1 MKMIKWIDGRQ
12 KTTADIL
19 KNLARPSQLEFKE
32 QRKVVEAIVS
42 DVKKRGEEAVLEYSK
57 RFDKILYDS
66 IDDMLVSKEEI
77 EEAYGLVDLKFIDV
91 LKKAKDN
98 IWKFHLKQKTNSW
111 ISFDDTSSILGQK
124 IQPMDR
130 VGIYVPGGRAAYP
143 SSVLMNA
150 IPARIAGVEEIIM
163 TTPPGSDGKVN
174 PYTLIAADI
183 LQIEK
188 IYKLGGAQAVA
199 AMAFGVGGIPK
210 VDKIVGPG
218 NIYVTLAKK
227 EVYGYVDIDMIA
239 GPSEILIVAD
249 DSAIPTYVAAD
260 LLSQAEHDPMATS
273 ILITTSPSLGEKVK
287 RELKSQLESLPLKE
301 VAETSL
307 RDFGAI
313 IIADTIEQSINIVN
327 EIAPEHLELAIENP
341 FKWLGM
347 VKHAGAIFLGN
358 YSPEPLGD
366 YMAGPNHVLPTS
378 GSAKFF
384 SPLSVDDFIKKS
396 SIIAYSKEDLK
407 EIYKDIALFARAEGL
422 TAHARSVEV
431 RFEEI

>member
-1 MKMIKWIDGRQ
+1 MIKWIDGRQ
-12 KTTADIL
+12 KTVTDIL

-32 QRKVVEAIVS
+32 QRLVVEEIIS
-42 DVKKRGEEAVLEYSK
+42 DVKKRGEDAVLEYSR
-57 RFDKILYDS
+57 RFDKIQFNS
-66 IDDMLVSKEEI
+66 IEDTLVCKEEI
-77 EEAYGLVDLKFIDV
+77 EEAYKLVDLKYIDII
-91 LKKAKDN
+91 KKAKDK
-98 IWKFHLKQKTNSW
+98 IWKFHLKQKTKSW

-130 VGIYVPGGRAAYP
+130 VGLYVPGGRASYP

-163 TTPPGSDGKVN
+163 TTPPSSDGKVN

-183 LQIEK
+183 LQIER

-199 AMAFGVGGIPK
+199 AMAFGAGSLPK

-218 NIYVTLAKK
+218 NIYVALAKK

-239 GPSEILIVAD
+239 GPSEILVVAD
-249 DSAIPTYVAAD
+249 DSAIPTYVASD

-273 ILITTSPSLGEKVK
+273 ILITTSLSLGEEVK
-287 RELKSQLESLPLKE
+287 IELKRQLESLPMKE
-301 VAETSL
+301 IATASL

-313 IIADTIEQSINIVN
+313 IITDSIEQGIDIAN
-327 EIAPEHLELAIENP
+327 EIAPEHLELSVENP
-341 FKWLGM
+341 FKWLGR

-384 SPLSVDDFIKKS
+384 SPLSVDDFVKKS

-407 EIYKDIALFARAEGL
+407 EIYEDIALFARAEGL
-422 TAHARSVEV
+422 AAHARSVEV

>member
-1 MKMIKWIDGRQ
+1 MIKWIDGRQ
-12 KTTADIL
+12 KAIPDIL
-19 KNLARPSQLEFKE
+19 KNLDRPSQLEFKE
-32 QRKVVEAIVS
+32 QRKIVEEIVS
-42 DVKKRGEEAVLEYSK
+42 DVKKRGIDAILEYSK
-57 RFDKILYDS
+57 RFDKTQFNS
-66 IDDMLVSKEEI
+66 IEDMLVCKEEI
-77 EEAYGLVDLKFIDV
+77 DEAYELVDSKYINIV
-91 LKKAKDN
+91 KKAKDK
-98 IWKFHLKQKTNSW
+98 IWNFHLKQKTNSW
-111 ISFDDTSSILGQK
+111 ISFDDMSSILGQK
-124 IQPMDR
+124 IQPMGR

-150 IPARIAGVEEIIM
+150 IPARIAGVKEIIM
-163 TTPPGSDGKVN
+163 TTPPDSDGRVN

-199 AMAFGVGGIPK
+199 AMAFGTGSIPK

-218 NIYVTLAKK
+218 NIYVALAKK

-249 DSAIPTYVAAD
+249 DSAIPSYVAAD

-273 ILITTSPSLGEKVK
+273 ILVTTSQCLGEEVK
-287 RELKSQLESLPLKE
+287 SELKRQIESLPRKE
-301 VAETSL
+301 IAAASL

-313 IIADTIEQSINIVN
+313 IITDTIEQGIDIAN
-327 EIAPEHLELAIENP
+327 EIAPEHLELSIENP
-341 FKWLGM
+341 FKWLGKL
-347 VKHAGAIFLGN
+347 KHAGAIFLGN

-378 GSAKFF
+378 GSARFF
-384 SPLSVDDFIKKS
+384 SPLSVDDFVKKS

-407 EIYKDIALFARAEGL
+407 EVYKDIALFARSEGL

-431 RFEEI
+431 RFEET